1 MANDVSKI
9 ANGSTSSLVK
19 EMKDTQAEMMKYQV
33 EMNTTTAML
42 QAESTAVNQMAKAL
56 NTSVQ
61 NIRA

>member
-1 MANDVSKI
+1 MANDVSNI
-9 ANGSTSSLVK
+9 GGSTSKLV
-19 EMKDTQAEMMKYQV
+19 EQMKSTQEDMMKYQV

-56 NTSVQ
+56 NSAVQ